1 MSSLVPLGGFR
12 GLFQIMSTE
21 KLSFRDRPINM
32 DAKGS
37 RKWVY
42 AKKPSGKW
50 YTRRTIFSWV
60 VLLFLIG
67 VPWIRF
73 NNNPLILLDIAHRKF
88 IIFGAIFW
96 AQDTFILALL
106 MLSFVLFIVLFTVT
120 FGRIWCGWA
129 CPQTIFL
136 EMVFRKIEYL
146 IEGDYK
152 KRHKLDQGPWTAE
165 KILKKTTKHIIF
177 ILLAIAMTNVFLM
190 WFIGNEGWLQ
200 LIQEPIRENLSG
212 FIVMLFIS
220 GIFYWIYSFFREQVC
235 TMVCPYGR
243 MQGVLLDSNSIIVT
257 YDYKRGEPRGAK
269 NTGDC
274 IDCHQCVSVC
284 PTGIDIRNGTQLE
297 CINCT
302 ACIDQC
308 NKIMHVTNKP
318 PGLIRYASEKG
329 IKEGHASVWNARNR
343 AYSVVLLIIFSFF
356 IYTLISR
363 PVIETT
369 ILRTPGLLYQ
379 VNDDNTIS
387 NVYNI
392 KIVNKTHEEMPLEI
406 RLLSHEGRIQMAG
419 NSMVIKDQDRFES
432 TFILYIPKG
441 ELTSD
446 KTEVEFGIF
455 KNNELIETYKVTFVS
470 P

>member
-1 MSSLVPLGGFR
+1 MI
-12 GLFQIMSTE
+12 QE
-21 KLSFRDRPINM
+21 ELSYRDRPINM
-32 DAKGS
+32 NERGG

-50 YTRRTIFSWV
+50 YKRRTIFSWFI
-60 VLLFLIG
+60 LLFLFAAPFIRIG
-67 VPWIRF
+67 GY
-73 NNNPLILLDIAHRKF
+73 PLVLLDIASRKF

-96 AQDTFILALL
+96 AQDTFILAML
-106 MLSFVLFIVLFTVT
+106 MLSFIIFVVLFTVT

-152 KRHKLDQGPWTAE
+152 KRYKLDNSRWTSE
-165 KILKKTTKHIIF
+165 KIIKKSAKHFVF
-177 ILLAIAMTNVFLM
+177 ILISLAMTNIFLM
-190 WFIGNEGWLQ
+190 WFIGNEKWFSL
-200 LIQEPIRENLSG
+200 LKEPVSEHLSG
-212 FIVMLFIS
+212 FLIVLLIS
-220 GIFYWIYSFFREQVC
+220 GFFYWVYSFFREQIC

-243 MQGVLLDSNSIIVT
+243 MQGVLLDSKSIVVS
-257 YDYKRGEPRGAK
+257 YDYKRGEPRGSK

-284 PTGIDIRNGTQLE
+284 PTGIDIRNGAQLE

-308 NKIMHVTNKP
+308 NKIMHVTGKP
-318 PGLIRYASEKG
+318 AGLIRYASESA
-329 IKEGHASVWNARNR
+329 IKEGDSSIWNVRNK
-343 AYSVVLLIIFSFF
+343 AYSVVLLVIFSFF
-356 IYTLISR
+356 IYTLLSR
-363 PVIETT
+363 PAIETT

-379 VNDDNTIS
+379 VYNNNTIS

-406 RLLSHEGRIQMAG
+406 RLISHKGEIKMAG
-419 NSMVIKDQDRFES
+419 NSMNIKDQSRFES
-432 TFILYIPKG
+432 TFILLIPKS
-441 ELTSD
+441 ELSGD
-446 KTEVEFGIF
+446 KTKVEFGIYS
-455 KNNELIETYKVTFVS
+455 NNELIETYKTTFVG